1 MFEILR
7 WFTLGVCDQ
16 IRSHTAPADPSFVKH
31 VELLVTTVGFQIST
45 INSSQGIKDVKFLIC
60 FVKHVLVL
68 MRTLLNDLIK
78 CEINH
83 SKWVTTDRFM
93 V

>member
-16 IRSHTAPADPSFVKH
+16 IRSGTAPADPSFVKH
-31 VELLVTTVGFQIST
+31 VELLVTTECLQISA
-45 INSSQGIKDVKFLIC
+45 IDSSQGIKDLKLLVR
-60 FVKHVLVL
+60 FVKHILAL
-68 MRTLLNDLIK
+68 TRTLLSDFVK
-78 CEINH
+78 REINH